1 MKGSRKVFVLAFAS
15 LGALLSA
22 SCGSDDSGS
31 GGGGSCGSVCAC
43 VVAEGGDNDTCQQEC
58 AASISAGGNVKQSCE
73 LKLDGY
79 GLPQCKSK
87 CAGFPTGG

>member
-1 MKGSRKVFVLAFAS
+1 MNKPSTKLFVLAFAA

-22 SCGSDDSGS
+22 SCGSDGDDS
-31 GGGGSCGSVCAC
+31 GGGASCSSVCAC
-43 VVAEGGDNDTCQQEC
+43 VVSEGGDNDVCQQEC
-58 AASISAGGNVKQSCE
+58 AASISAGGNIKQSCE

-87 CAGFPTGG
+87 CAGFPTG